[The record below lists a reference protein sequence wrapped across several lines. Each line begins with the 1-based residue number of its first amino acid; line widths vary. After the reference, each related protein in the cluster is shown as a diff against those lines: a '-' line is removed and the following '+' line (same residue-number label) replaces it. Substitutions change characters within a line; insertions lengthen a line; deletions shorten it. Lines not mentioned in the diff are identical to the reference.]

1 MTKLISTKGTGAQIS
16 QNSKSLFS
24 PTLSAIAVLL
34 PTVLS
39 VGLFVYGFI
48 AWTGVISFTNSKFAP
63 EYNFVG
69 LSQYIKL
76 WSNERWTASVVN
88 LSIFATLFIGLTL
101 LTGLVLAI
109 LLDQRIRAEN
119 VIRTIYLYPMAIS
132 FIVTG
137 IAWKWLLA
145 PDLGIQKLVRGWGFI
160 DFKFDW
166 IVDSKMA
173 IYTIVIAAFWQTAG
187 FVMAIFLAALRGV
200 DSEIIKAARIDGAT
214 PFQTYS
220 SIIIPML
227 RPAFLSVVVVLLYQA
242 LRSFDL
248 VVALTNGGPG
258 FASDLPTTF
267 MFKYTFGRSQLAQGA
282 ASAIMITMTVAAVMV
297 PYLYSEL
304 RNERR

>member
-1 MTKLISTKGTGAQIS
+1 MTKLISTKGTGAQTLQS
-16 QNSKSLFS
+16 SKSLFS
-24 PTLSAIAVLL
+24 PTFSAIAVLL

-48 AWTGVISFTNSKFAP
+48 TWTGVISFTNSKFAP

-69 LSQYIKL
+69 LSQYVKL

-145 PDLGIQKLVRGWGFI
+145 PDLGIRGASELFAQRHI
-160 DFKFDW
+160 S
-166 IVDSKMA
+166 VA
-173 IYTIVIAAFWQTAG
+173 PVIE
-187 FVMAIFLAALRGV
+187 R
-200 DSEIIKAARIDGAT
+200 SNAARHV
-214 PFQTYS
+214 
-220 SIIIPML
+220 
-227 RPAFLSVVVVLLYQA
+227 RPPIGQES
-242 LRSFDL
+242 
-248 VVALTNGGPG
+248 P
-258 FASDLPTTF
+258 
-267 MFKYTFGRSQLAQGA
+267 
-282 ASAIMITMTVAAVMV
+282 
-297 PYLYSEL
+297 
-304 RNERR
+304 